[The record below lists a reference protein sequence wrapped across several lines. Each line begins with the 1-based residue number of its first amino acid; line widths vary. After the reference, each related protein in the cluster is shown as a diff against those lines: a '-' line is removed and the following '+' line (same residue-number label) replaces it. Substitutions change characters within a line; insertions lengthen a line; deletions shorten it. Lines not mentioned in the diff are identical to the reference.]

1 MEALAVTL
9 ATMAMVVAVAMV
21 VPELLVLWGRLV
33 QLAVTAVTAV
43 SRAVFQET
51 VALAAVVVSEEQVS
65 LVPMPQQV

>member
-33 QLAVTAVTAV
+33 QLAVTAVMAV